1 MDNVCHAI
9 FLHETHLLIDSH
21 IPHGR
26 LAQENE
32 KWTRACSEGLTAS
45 QSAPD
50 GSYGPYDHIISMG
63 NARGANFEARARK
76 NLESSSSGAD

>member
-1 MDNVCHAI
+1 MSNLPRVGGGGGSGGGGGGGGEEATAAVD
-9 FLHETHLLIDSH
+9 
-21 IPHGR
+21 R

-63 NARGANFEARARK
+63 NA
-76 NLESSSSGAD
+76 